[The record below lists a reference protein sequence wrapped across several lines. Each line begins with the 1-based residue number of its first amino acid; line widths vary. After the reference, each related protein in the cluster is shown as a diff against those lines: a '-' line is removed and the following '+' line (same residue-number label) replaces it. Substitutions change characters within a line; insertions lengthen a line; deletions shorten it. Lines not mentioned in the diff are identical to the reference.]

1 MALGIHWT
9 TPMRLTWVKRW
20 LTPSSINRSR
30 GSMGLC
36 LIYFHIR
43 NLSRHPVR
51 RGFSSILCYIS
62 LILMGSLLRC
72 SLDLVHPLPNP
83 QSVQVGVIYRQ
94 TKSMSA
100 GSNNRDLRRRRS
112 YVATQSRFPCSLLVF
127 RSKPICFK
135 SLRCRKALRL
145 DLKSLFGL
153 VQPSVIAYIT
163 SQTRHNT
170 VSYDIEHLLIQR
182 LQPKISLEFS
192 AYCTFSCKTTKL
204 IEQLSQR
211 RLIPSAYVSVHT
223 YSHVCRS
230 RITHRVFLFGFSLNR
245 LHTTT
250 ARRFQPDRVRY
261 PSSKPNSMHYLGRL
275 IDITISYTLLAAG
288 IWQIFT
294 FLTRLYDSTVQ
305 RKTKINT
312 SVTTPTIATA
322 EKIEPLPDFQY
333 ETVTPI
339 KYRPFETKR
348 HVAMG
353 MLRSFSFLPV
363 SITYISVKAS
373 KSLRGK
379 TGLGSIGTT
388 LTE

>member
-1 MALGIHWT
+1 MALLIHWT
-9 TPMRLTWVKRW
+9 TPMGLTWMKRW
-20 LTPSSINRSR
+20 LTLSSINRSR

-36 LIYFHIR
+36 LIYLYIR
-43 NLSRHPVR
+43 NLGRYPVR
-51 RGFSSILCYIS
+51 RGFSYMLCYIS

-83 QSVQVGVIYRQ
+83 QFVQVGVIYRQ
-94 TKSMSA
+94 TNFMSA
-100 GSNNRDLRRRRS
+100 GSKNRDLCRRLS

-135 SLRCRKALRL
+135 SSRRRKAPRL
-145 DLKSLFGL
+145 DLKSVFGL

-192 AYCTFSCKTTKL
+192 AYYTFYCKTTKL

-223 YSHVCRS
+223 YSHACKS

-261 PSSKPNSMHYLGRL
+261 PSSKHNSMHYLGRL
-275 IDITISYTLLAAG
+275 LDVTISYTLLAAS

-294 FLTRLYDSTVQ
+294 FLTRLYISIVQ
-305 RKTKINT
+305 RKSKINT
-312 SVTTPTIATA
+312 SVTTPAVATA
-322 EKIEPLPDFQY
+322 ENIEPLPDFQY

-353 MLRSFSFLPV
+353 MLRYFRFLPV
-363 SITYISVKAS
+363 SITYVSVKAL
-373 KSLRGK
+373 KSLRRK
-379 TGLGSIGTT
+379 TGLGSIETT